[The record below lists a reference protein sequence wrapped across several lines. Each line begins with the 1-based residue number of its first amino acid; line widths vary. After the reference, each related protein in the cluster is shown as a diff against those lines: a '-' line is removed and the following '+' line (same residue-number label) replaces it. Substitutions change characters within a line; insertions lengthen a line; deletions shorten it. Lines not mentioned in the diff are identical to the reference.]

1 MTDRDAAVD
10 ARPERWKPNR
20 VGIRNVWEYDDQEF
34 LFVDGRLI
42 LRGPN
47 GSGKSNALALLV
59 PFVFDA
65 IMSSGRMDPF
75 GGGRSMKT
83 LLLSEQKEEGSGSR
97 FRRDQR
103 TGYVWM
109 ELSRGDRFLTIGCGA
124 RASVQRDA
132 EAWFFITERRP
143 GIDLD
148 LVPDGTPMTKVQLVE
163 ALGSDAVYETA
174 ESYRDAVDQALFGI
188 GPERY
193 RHLLDLLLVLR
204 RPHLA
209 GKLHPEELS
218 AVLTQGLPPVPDN
231 LVAEVAASFEDL
243 EAVRSDLSR
252 LREAGRAVND
262 FCPVYRSY
270 LRTVARFGPGP

>member
-1 MTDRDAAVD
+1 
-10 ARPERWKPNR
+10 
-20 VGIRNVWEYDDQEF
+20 
-34 LFVDGRLI
+34 
-42 LRGPN
+42 
-47 GSGKSNALALLV
+47 
-59 PFVFDA
+59 
-65 IMSSGRMDPF
+65 
-75 GGGRSMKT
+75 
-83 LLLSEQKEEGSGSR
+83 
-97 FRRDQR
+97 
-103 TGYVWM
+103 
-109 ELSRGDRFLTIGCGA
+109 
-124 RASVQRDA
+124 
-132 EAWFFITERRP
+132 
-143 GIDLD
+143 
-148 LVPDGTPMTKVQLVE
+148 MTKVQLVE

-174 ESYRDAVDQALFGI
+174 ESYRDAVDHALFRV

-252 LREAGRAVND
+252 LREAGRAVGD

-270 LRTVARFGPGP
+270 LRTVARSRADGLLDAVRASRRAHSRLAESEQALEQAVGNLDEIETARDESCLLYTSDAADEEDSVDLGGRRIIK